1 MDSKPLL
8 IDSNLLAKAAAA
20 AADSPRR
27 RKNLNFH
34 TSKHE
39 GANRLLNAV
48 EPGSY
53 VQPHRHLDADKDET
67 LVVVRG
73 SFGLVFF
80 DEAGNVTETAIA
92 KAAGDVVGVN
102 IPHGTYHSLVALE
115 PGSVFFEAKAGP
127 YTPITDAERAPWAPR
142 ESEPQVPAYLRKLE
156 ALFV

>member
-1 MDSKPLL
+1 MGSKPLL
-8 IDSNLLAKAAAA
+8 IDSKLLSKAAAA

-27 RKNLNFH
+27 RKNFNFH
-34 TSKHE
+34 TPEHE

-80 DEAGNVTETAIA
+80 DQTGNVTQTAVA

-127 YTPITDAERAPWAPR
+127 YVPIADAERAPWAPR
-142 ESEPQVPAYLRKLE
+142 EGEAQVAAYLRKLE
-156 ALFV
+156 GLFV

>member
-1 MDSKPLL
+1 MGSKPLL
-8 IDSNLLAKAAAA
+8 IDSKLLSSAAAA

-34 TSKHE
+34 TPEHE

-80 DEAGNVTETAIA
+80 DEAGNVTQTAVA

-102 IPHGTYHSLVALE
+102 IPHGTYHSLVAME

-127 YTPITDAERAPWAPR
+127 YVPITDAERAPWAPR
-142 ESEPQVPAYLRKLE
+142 EGEPGVAEYLCRLE

>member
-8 IDSNLLAKAAAA
+8 IDSKLLSKAAAA

-27 RKNLNFH
+27 RKNFNFH
-34 TSKHE
+34 TPEHE

-73 SFGLVFF
+73 SFGRVFF
-80 DEAGNVTETAIA
+80 DQTGNVTQTAVA

-127 YTPITDAERAPWAPR
+127 YVPIADAERAPWAPR
-142 ESEPQVPAYLRKLE
+142 EGEAQVAAYLRKLE
-156 ALFV
+156 GLFV

>member
-8 IDSNLLAKAAAA
+8 IDSKLLSKAAAA

-27 RKNLNFH
+27 RKNFNFH
-34 TSKHE
+34 TPEHE

-80 DEAGNVTETAIA
+80 DQTGNVTQTAVA

-127 YTPITDAERAPWAPR
+127 YVPIADAERAPWAPR
-142 ESEPQVPAYLRKLE
+142 EGEAQVAAYQRKLE
-156 ALFV
+156 GLFV

>member
-8 IDSNLLAKAAAA
+8 IDSKLLSKAAAA

-27 RKNLNFH
+27 RKNFNFH
-34 TSKHE
+34 TPEHE

-80 DEAGNVTETAIA
+80 DQTGNVTQTAVA

-127 YTPITDAERAPWAPR
+127 YVPIADAERAPWAPR
-142 ESEPQVPAYLRKLE
+142 EGEAQVAAYLRKLE
-156 ALFV
+156 GLFV

>member
-8 IDSNLLAKAAAA
+8 IDSKLLAKAAAA

-34 TSKHE
+34 TPQHE

-80 DEAGNVTETAIA
+80 DEAGNVTQTAIA
-92 KAAGDVVGVN
+92 KATGDVVGVN
-102 IPHGTYHSLVALE
+102 IPHGTYHSLIAME

-127 YTPITDAERAPWAPR
+127 YVPITDAERAPWAPR
-142 ESEPQVPAYLRKLE
+142 EGEPQAPAYLRKLE